1 MEAEV
6 WAFLWRSLLKGHMG
20 SRELFKKATEIK
32 VYFMLREIND
42 AAQRE
47 K

>member
-1 MEAEV
+1 MEAELQ
-6 WAFLWRSLLKGHMG
+6 AFLWRSLLKGDVG
-20 SRELFKKATEIK
+20 SRELFEMATEIK